1 MIRSDMAL
9 LQVEGLTVRRGTRTI
24 LDNLQLSVDSGEC
37 VILTGEN
44 GSGKSTLIESVTG
57 ILPIHSGSVNI
68 VQPFGLTL
76 QSGGINGDEIVRK
89 RLTMAANCAGVTDS
103 EDLLPEWNLQHRSQ
117 DLVCH
122 LSGGLYRRLAVLQG
136 LMPAYGSEN
145 RICILDEP
153 SEGLDENAV
162 NTLVTQIS
170 ALRTRGNA
178 FLIATHD
185 SRLHECATRL
195 INLDEGNSETTTPI
209 TTSQDAPKLPNIT
222 PYLSLSK
229 WSSNLDRRTM
239 WPLLSRGMPL
249 IASCLILYAILGDD
263 SFGSLLL
270 IPAFLASIPSFSSL
284 HHAKDARSG
293 DWLLA
298 MGGRLFAIDPVS
310 ALLILFAPLLTV
322 SIFGTTDGIGPL
334 YYWLMVGLPFIG
346 IYLASGAIDE
356 LAHKMPRSQ
365 AQFVPLLKLV
375 LIWPF
380 LITSKS
386 VEQCYT
392 NSPCEDLSMSVLFAT
407 AIPLI
412 IAFGL
417 PILHPR
423 TASN

>member
-9 LQVEGLTVRRGTRTI
+9 LEVEGLTVRRGTRTI

-76 QSGGINGDEIVRK
+76 QSGGINGDEIVRE
-89 RLTMAANCAGVTDS
+89 RLTMAANCAGVNDS

-209 TTSQDAPKLPNIT
+209 TTSQEAPILPNIT
-222 PYLSLSK
+222 PHLSLSK

-298 MGGRLFAIDPVS
+298 MGGRSFAIDPVS

-392 NSPCEDLSMSVLFAT
+392 NSLCEDLSMSVLFAT

>member
-9 LQVEGLTVRRGTRTI
+9 LKVEGLTVRRGTRTI

-57 ILPIHSGSVNI
+57 ILPIHSGSVNV

-76 QSGGINGDEIVRK
+76 QSGGINGDEIVRE
-89 RLTMAANCAGVTDS
+89 RLTMAANCAGVTES
-103 EDLLPEWNLQHRSQ
+103 EDLLSEWNLQHRSQ

-136 LMPAYGSEN
+136 LMPAYGSQK

-195 INLDEGNSETTTPI
+195 INLDEGDSQNTTPI
-209 TTSQDAPKLPNIT
+209 TTSQEAPMLSNIT
-222 PYLSLSK
+222 PNLSLTK

-249 IASCLILYAILGDD
+249 IASCLILYAILGD
-263 SFGSLLL
+263 SFGTLLL

-380 LITSKS
+380 LIMSHS

-392 NSPCEDLSMSVLFAT
+392 NSLCEDLSMSVLFAT

>member
-9 LQVEGLTVRRGTRTI
+9 LEVEGLTVRRGTRTI

-76 QSGGINGDEIVRK
+76 QSGGINGDEIVRE

-103 EDLLPEWNLQHRSQ
+103 ENLLSEWNLQHRSQ

-195 INLDEGNSETTTPI
+195 INLDEGNSQTTTPI
-209 TTSQDAPKLPNIT
+209 TTSQEAPILPNIT
-222 PYLSLSK
+222 PHLSLSK

-310 ALLILFAPLLTV
+310 TLLILFAPLLTV

-334 YYWLMVGLPFIG
+334 YHWLMVGLPFIG

-380 LITSKS
+380 LIMSKS

-392 NSPCEDLSMSVLFAT
+392 NSLCEDLSMSVLFAT

>member
-1 MIRSDMAL
+1 MCIRDRWS
-9 LQVEGLTVRRGTRTI
+9 
-24 LDNLQLSVDSGEC
+24 
-37 VILTGEN
+37 
-44 GSGKSTLIESVTG
+44 
-57 ILPIHSGSVNI
+57 
-68 VQPFGLTL
+68 
-76 QSGGINGDEIVRK
+76 
-89 RLTMAANCAGVTDS
+89 
-103 EDLLPEWNLQHRSQ
+103 LQHRSQ

-170 ALRTRGNA
+170 ALRSRGNA

-195 INLDEGNSETTTPI
+195 IDLDEGNSENVTPI
-209 TTSQDAPKLPNIT
+209 TTSQEAPMLPNIT
-222 PYLSLSK
+222 PHLALSK

-249 IASCLILYAILGDD
+249 IASCLILYAILGE
-263 SFGSLLL
+263 SFGSLML
-270 IPAFLASIPSFSSL
+270 IPAFLASVPSFSSL

-322 SIFGTTDGIGPL
+322 SFFGTTDGIGPL

-356 LAHKMPRSQ
+356 LANKMPRSQ
-365 AQFVPLLKLV
+365 AQFIPLLKLV

-380 LITSKS
+380 LITSNS

-392 NSPCEDLSMSVLFAT
+392 NALCEDLSMSILFAT
-407 AIPLI
+407 SIPLI

>member
-9 LQVEGLTVRRGTRTI
+9 LEVEGLTVRRGTRTI

-76 QSGGINGDEIVRK
+76 QSGGINGDEIVRE

-185 SRLHECATRL
+185 SRLHECATRI
-195 INLDEGNSETTTPI
+195 INLDEGDSQITTPI
-209 TTSQDAPKLPNIT
+209 TTSQEAPILPNIT
-222 PYLSLSK
+222 PHLSLSK

-298 MGGRLFAIDPVS
+298 MRGRLFAIDPVS

-334 YYWLMVGLPFIG
+334 YHWLMVGLPFIG

-392 NSPCEDLSMSVLFAT
+392 NSLCEDLSMSVLFAT

>member
-1 MIRSDMAL
+1 M
-9 LQVEGLTVRRGTRTI
+9 
-24 LDNLQLSVDSGEC
+24 
-37 VILTGEN
+37 
-44 GSGKSTLIESVTG
+44 KSLERD
-57 ILPIHSGSVNI
+57 LPWQRI
-68 VQPFGLTL
+68 VQA
-76 QSGGINGDEIVRK
+76 S
-89 RLTMAANCAGVTDS
+89 RLRRPTFRVEFTAQKS
-103 EDLLPEWNLQHRSQ
+103 

-195 INLDEGNSETTTPI
+195 INLDDGNSETTTPI
-209 TTSQDAPKLPNIT
+209 TTSQEAPKLPNIT
-222 PYLSLSK
+222 PHLSLSK

-298 MGGRLFAIDPVS
+298 MGGRLFAIDPC
-310 ALLILFAPLLTV
+310 
-322 SIFGTTDGIGPL
+322 FGPVNL
-334 YYWLMVGLPFIG
+334 VR
-346 IYLASGAIDE
+346 A
-356 LAHKMPRSQ
+356 
-365 AQFVPLLKLV
+365 FVNGKHL
-375 LIWPF
+375 W
-380 LITSKS
+380 
-386 VEQCYT
+386 
-392 NSPCEDLSMSVLFAT
+392 N
-407 AIPLI
+407 
-412 IAFGL
+412 
-417 PILHPR
+417 H
-423 TASN
+423 